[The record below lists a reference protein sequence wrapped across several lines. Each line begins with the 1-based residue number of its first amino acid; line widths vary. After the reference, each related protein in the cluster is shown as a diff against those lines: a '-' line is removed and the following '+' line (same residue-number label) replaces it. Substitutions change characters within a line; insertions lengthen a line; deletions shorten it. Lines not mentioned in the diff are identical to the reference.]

1 MIWRNRC
8 LLVLQNSKI
17 QALPIQLGWNGSLI
31 HFRVSRGPRCSS
43 NLEDVIHCIV
53 NSRTSVFEPQKNQ
66 FDYGYMRMEALRRLR
81 VSSLD
86 QSPRIFCPMWL
97 RPQPSGWVT
106 LEYERFCLYMKTQ
119 EFFSCYWT
127 KWKENVVL
135 KDKNWQ
141 ILRHVSPTWRHR
153 SNGAAEQAIS
163 AVRGVARN
171 MSGSFQR

>member
-106 LEYERFCLYMKTQ
+106 LEYERFCLYGDKGVLQLLPDKMARECRPEGQNLANSTTSVTNIETSEQ
-119 EFFSCYWT
+119 WSRGASHLHSAWSC
-127 KWKENVVL
+127 
-135 KDKNWQ
+135 
-141 ILRHVSPTWRHR
+141 
-153 SNGAAEQAIS
+153 
-163 AVRGVARN
+163 
-171 MSGSFQR
+171 